1 MKATAG
7 RDLGASFLGNAWV
20 ALVQV
25 AFVPAYI
32 ALLGVEAFGLIG
44 VYAVLQAS
52 LALLDMGLT
61 PTLARE
67 AARFKAGSGSAAQ
80 VRDLVRSVEWL
91 FLAGAAVIA
100 FTAVVL
106 APWASQR
113 WLTVEA
119 LSTETVVNSLRLMGL
134 LVALRWLAGL
144 YRGALLGLQQLVW
157 MNAAVAGFAT
167 LRAAGVV
174 AVLAWVS
181 PTLEAFFAFQCAVT
195 AIEAAMLGL
204 RAWRSL
210 PGPARPSFSLPALRD
225 VGGFAGGMALM
236 TALYLVLSQADK
248 ALLTALVPL
257 SSFALYALASS
268 VAGALNLAVAPIAQ
282 VAYARLNHLAARG
295 GQADLAGTFHALA
308 QLMTVAVAPA
318 AFVLALFA
326 QPVLLAWTGD
336 ADVARGTAPL
346 LALLSIG
353 AMLNAFMGT
362 PYMVPLAHGRTRGLV
377 ALNALLLLAFL
388 PAIYYG
394 VVRWGAPA
402 AAVAWI
408 AINTAGM
415 AAALPLVKPYL
426 PAGGPW
432 RWLGRD
438 VAAPALLAA
447 AAAAVV
453 ATFVPVDVSA
463 WAGVAYALAAYGAA
477 LAAALSA
484 APLVTRAISGRLARR

>member
-1 MKATAG
+1 MKTTAG

-80 VRDLVRSVEWL
+80 VRDLVRSVEWV

-100 FTAVVL
+100 LTAVAL
-106 APWASQR
+106 APWIAAR

-119 LSTETVVNSLRLMGL
+119 LSTDTVVNALRLMGL

-144 YRGALLGLQQLVW
+144 YRGALVGLQQLVW
-157 MNAAVAGFAT
+157 LNAAVAGFAT

-174 AVLAWVS
+174 GVLAWMS
-181 PTLEAFFAFQCAVT
+181 PTLEAFFAYQCAVT
-195 AIEAAMLGL
+195 AIEAGILGR
-204 RAWRSL
+204 RAWRSV
-210 PGPARPSFSLPALRD
+210 PSPSRPSFSLPVLRE

-248 ALLTALVPL
+248 ALLSALVPL

-268 VAGALNLAVAPIAQ
+268 VAGALNLAVAPIGQ
-282 VAYARLNHLAARG
+282 VAFARLNHLAAG
-295 GQADLAGTFHALA
+295 GGGAELAATFHALA
-308 QLMTVAVAPA
+308 QLMSVAVAPA
-318 AFVLALFA
+318 AIVLALFA
-326 QPVLLAWTGD
+326 QPVLVVWTGD
-336 ADVARGTAPL
+336 PAVARGTAPL
-346 LALLSIG
+346 LALLAIG

-377 ALNALLLLAFL
+377 ILNAVLLVAFL

-402 AAVAWI
+402 AALAWI
-408 AINTAGM
+408 AINSVGM
-415 AAALPLVKPYL
+415 MAALPLVKPYL
-426 PAGGPW
+426 PPGGAW
-432 RWLGRD
+432 RWLGHG
-438 VAAPALLAA
+438 VAAPTLAA
-447 AAAAVV
+447 AAAAAMV
-453 ATFVPVDVSA
+453 AWLVPVDASPAVGLA
-463 WAGVAYALAAYGAA
+463 WALAAYGAA

-484 APLVTRAISGRLARR
+484 APLVRRAISARLARG